1 MTIKKSSQHSGIS
14 LKTSLKAY
22 FVFFGFSSNWL
33 GVFVNPFWLCRREL
47 ALVLSKVAPRLL
59 GVVLDFGSGS
69 QPYRHLLKNCSKYV
83 SLEYDTP
90 QNRERKVANIFYDGQ
105 SIPVE
110 DSSYDGILSTQ
121 TLEHVPNPE
130 IIVAEWA
137 RVLKEGGMLLITMPF
152 MWPEHEMPYD
162 FQRYSSNGL
171 RLLLEKS
178 GFEIVEQ
185 HRLLSDC
192 RAPAQLF
199 LAWIFDSILVKC
211 RPKVLRLILIPLLC
225 TPISI
230 LASALAAISPKNPNT
245 YLDNLIL
252 ARRNKTSLRN

>member
-1 MTIKKSSQHSGIS
+1 MS
-14 LKTSLKAY
+14 LTKYLKNY
-22 FVFFGFSSNWL
+22 YIQLSFSSSWL
-33 GVFVNPFWLCRREL
+33 GIFINPYWICRREL
-47 ALVLSKVAPRLL
+47 ALALEKLAPRLS
-59 GVVLDFGSGS
+59 GTVLDFGAGS
-69 QPYRHLLKNCSKYV
+69 QPYRPLLKNCSSYV

-105 SIPVE
+105 TIPV
-110 DSSYDGILSTQ
+110 DANSYDGILSTQ
-121 TLEHVPNPE
+121 TLEHVPNPD

-137 RVLKEGGMLLITMPF
+137 RVLKKGGMLLITMPF

-162 FQRYSSNGL
+162 FQRYSSGGL

-199 LAWIFDSILVKC
+199 LAWIFDAILVKC
-211 RPKVLRLILIPLLC
+211 RPKVLRFILIPVLC

-230 LASALAAISPKNPNT
+230 FASVLAAISPGNSNT
-245 YLDNLIL
+245 YLDNLVL
-252 ARRNKTSLRN
+252 ARCRKTTSSN

>member
-1 MTIKKSSQHSGIS
+1 MNIKMTATLKSYFLLIS
-14 LKTSLKAY
+14 
-22 FVFFGFSSNWL
+22 FSSTWF

-47 ALVLSKVAPRLL
+47 ALALSDLAPRLI
-59 GVVLDFGSGS
+59 GTVLDFGSGS
-69 QPYRHLLKNCSKYV
+69 QPYRPLLKNCSSYV

-90 QNRERKVANIFYDGQ
+90 QNRERKAANIFYDGKT
-105 SIPVE
+105 IPVQ
-110 DSSYDGILSTQ
+110 DHSYDGILSTQ
-121 TLEHVPNPE
+121 TLEHVPNPDV
-130 IIVAEWA
+130 IVAEWA
-137 RVLKEGGMLLITMPF
+137 RVLKDGGLLLITMPF

-162 FQRYSSNGL
+162 FQRYSSGGL
-171 RLLLEKS
+171 RLLLERS

-199 LAWIFDSILVKC
+199 LAWMFDSILVKC
-211 RPKVLRLILIPLLC
+211 RPKVLRFILIPLLC

-230 LASALAAISPKNPNT
+230 LSSVLAAISPKNPNT

-252 ARRNKTSLRN
+252 ARCNKLR

>member
-1 MTIKKSSQHSGIS
+1 MMPFKYLMDYYAKVS
-14 LKTSLKAY
+14 
-22 FVFFGFSSNWL
+22 FSSSWL
-33 GVFVNPFWLCRREL
+33 GIIVNPFWLCRRAL
-47 ALVLSKVAPRLL
+47 ALALEALAPRLT
-59 GVVLDFGSGS
+59 GIVLDFGAGS
-69 QPYRHLLKNCSKYV
+69 QPYRSLLKNCTTYV

-90 QNRERKVANIFYDGQ
+90 QNRERKVADIFYDGRTIPGEN
-105 SIPVE
+105 SI
-110 DSSYDGILSTQ
+110 YDGILSNQ
-121 TLEHVPNPE
+121 TLEHVPNPD

-137 RVLKEGGMLLITMPF
+137 RILKDDGLLLITMPF

-162 FQRYSSNGL
+162 FQRYSSGGL
-171 RLLLEKS
+171 RFILEKN

-185 HRLLSDC
+185 YRLLSDC

-211 RPKVLRLILIPLLC
+211 RPKILRFFLIPILC

-230 LASALAAISPKNPNT
+230 LASLLATISPKNTNT

-252 ARRNKTSLRN
+252 AKCKK

>member
-1 MTIKKSSQHSGIS
+1 MS
-14 LKTSLKAY
+14 LTKYLKNCY
-22 FVFFGFSSNWL
+22 IQLSFSSSWL
-33 GVFVNPFWLCRREL
+33 GIFINPYWICRREL
-47 ALVLSKVAPRLL
+47 ALALEKLAPRLS
-59 GVVLDFGSGS
+59 GTVLDFGAGS
-69 QPYRHLLKNCSKYV
+69 QPYRPLLKNCSSYI

-90 QNRERKVANIFYDGQ
+90 QNRERKVADIFYDGQ

-110 DSSYDGILSTQ
+110 ANSYDGILSTQ
-121 TLEHVPNPE
+121 TLEHVPNPD

-137 RVLKEGGMLLITMPF
+137 RVLKNGGMLLITMPF

-162 FQRYSSNGL
+162 FQRYSSGGL

-199 LAWIFDSILVKC
+199 LALIFDSILVKC
-211 RPKVLRLILIPLLC
+211 RPKVLRLFLIPLLC

-230 LASALAAISPKNPNT
+230 FASALAAISPKNPNT
-245 YLDNLIL
+245 YLDNLVL
-252 ARRNKTSLRN
+252 ARCKKTAPGY

>member
-1 MTIKKSSQHSGIS
+1 MG
-14 LKTSLKAY
+14 LKASLRSY
-22 FVFFGFSSNWL
+22 LVRFSFSPSWM
-33 GVFVNPFWLCRREL
+33 GIFVNPFWLCRREL
-47 ALVLSKVAPRLL
+47 FLALSKLAPRLS
-59 GVVLDFGSGS
+59 GKVLDFGAGS
-69 QPYRHLLKNCSKYV
+69 QPYRPLLANCSSYV

-90 QNRERKVANIFYDGQ
+90 QNRERKVASIFYDGQ
-105 SIPVE
+105 SIPVD
-110 DSSYDGILSTQ
+110 DSSFDGLLSTQ
-121 TLEHVPNPE
+121 TLEHVPNPD

-137 RVLKEGGMLLITMPF
+137 RVLKEGGLLLVTMPF

-162 FQRYSSNGL
+162 FQRYSTKGL

-199 LAWIFDSILVKC
+199 LAWVFDAILVRC
-211 RPKVLRLILIPLLC
+211 RPKVLRFVLIPFLC

-230 LASALAAISPKNPNT
+230 FASVLAVISPKSSNT
-245 YLDNLIL
+245 YLDNLVL
-252 ARRNKTSLRN
+252 ARRRTASGN

>member
-1 MTIKKSSQHSGIS
+1 MNIKFKAALKS
-14 LKTSLKAY
+14 Y
-22 FVFFGFSSNWL
+22 FVLISFSPTWL
-33 GVFVNPFWLCRREL
+33 GIFVNPFWLCRREL
-47 ALVLSKVAPRLL
+47 ALALSDLAPRLT
-59 GVVLDFGSGS
+59 GTVLDFGSGS
-69 QPYRHLLKNCSKYV
+69 QPYRPLLKNCSSYV

-90 QNRERKVANIFYDGQ
+90 QNREHKVANIFYDGQ
-105 SIPVE
+105 SIPV
-110 DSSYDGILSTQ
+110 DDNSYDGVLSTQ
-121 TLEHVPNPE
+121 TLEHVPNPD

-162 FQRYSSNGL
+162 FQRYSSGGL

-185 HRLLSDC
+185 RRLLSDC

-211 RPKVLRLILIPLLC
+211 RPKVLRFILIPLLC

-230 LASALAAISPKNPNT
+230 LATALAAVSPKNSNT
-245 YLDNLIL
+245 YLDNLVL
-252 ARRNKTSLRN
+252 ARCKKTTSNN

>member
-1 MTIKKSSQHSGIS
+1 MLLFLKKIYIKIIFGSGWIGI
-14 LKTSLKAY
+14 
-22 FVFFGFSSNWL
+22 FI
-33 GVFVNPFWLCRREL
+33 NPFFLSRRALHL
-47 ALVLSKVAPRLL
+47 ALVKLTPRLT
-59 GVVLDFGSGS
+59 GEVLDFGAGS
-69 QPYRHLLKNCSKYV
+69 QPYRSLLKNCSSYV

-90 QNRERKVANIFYDGQ
+90 ENRERKVADVFYDGS

-110 DSSYDGILSTQ
+110 DSVYDGILSTQ
-121 TLEHVPNPE
+121 TLEHVPNPD

-162 FQRYSSNGL
+162 YQRYSSGGL

-199 LAWIFDSILVKC
+199 LAWIFDAILVKC
-211 RPKVLRLILIPLLC
+211 RPKVLRFFLIPVLC

-230 LASALAAISPKNPNT
+230 IASLIAAISPKNPNT
-245 YLDNLIL
+245 YLDNLVL
-252 ARRNKTSLRN
+252 ARCNKKTLKN

>member
-1 MTIKKSSQHSGIS
+1 
-14 LKTSLKAY
+14 
-22 FVFFGFSSNWL
+22 
-33 GVFVNPFWLCRREL
+33 
-47 ALVLSKVAPRLL
+47 VA
-59 GVVLDFGSGS
+59 D
-69 QPYRHLLKNCSKYV
+69 
-83 SLEYDTP
+83 
-90 QNRERKVANIFYDGQ
+90 IFYDGI

-110 DSSYDGILSTQ
+110 TSSYDGILSTQ
-121 TLEHVPNPE
+121 TLEHVPNPD
-130 IIVAEWA
+130 IIVSEWA

-162 FQRYSSNGL
+162 YQRYSSGGL

-199 LAWIFDSILVKC
+199 IAWIFDAILVKC
-211 RPKVLRLILIPLLC
+211 RPKILRFILIPVLC

-230 LASALAAISPKNPNT
+230 IASLLAAISPRSSNT
-245 YLDNLIL
+245 YLDNLVL
-252 ARRNKTSLRN
+252 ARCKKSPTSN